1 MSEQIPVIFRGED
14 TDFHDDSHLS
24 ITPDASFG
32 LDGFRLQVTLQGLRK
47 TCGNLTA
54 GAPIEFSYSAEQTS
68 RFTPGTCKMEV
79 RLLDA
84 KGRVRLLPSKLVVIA
99 DFSETAERSETA
111 EIAFERLVSGS
122 LTETDILDC
131 GVTFSDLKR
140 RIADMWEKFGG
151 RVTNKEALE
160 Y

>member
-14 TDFHDDSHLS
+14 TDFNDDSHLS
-24 ITPDASFG
+24 ITPGVSFG
-32 LDGFRLQVTLQGLRK
+32 LDGFKLQVTLQGLRK
-47 TCGNLTA
+47 TFGNLAT
-54 GAPIEFSYSAEQTS
+54 GTPIEFSYSAEQTS

-84 KGRVRLLPSKLVVIA
+84 KGRVRMLPPKLVVVA

-122 LTETDILDC
+122 LTEADILDC
-131 GVTFSDLKR
+131 GVTFSDLKS

-151 RVTNKEALE
+151 RVTNREALE